1 MVCGI
6 LVLSVILM
14 LFTFSSGAGG
24 TAGVTTGG
32 AAIPAAILAC
42 NTAQV
47 LIFDGMEIIKCLAFY
62 V

>member
-1 MVCGI
+1 
-6 LVLSVILM
+6 M

-47 LIFDGMEIIKCLAFY
+47 LIFDRMEIMKCLALYF
-62 V
+62 